1 MIYRRLG
8 SSSYRQLIS
17 FGLACMLFLCGPAAA
32 AGELDRLKADAET
45 RTGVAIFIPSGR
57 LLYGWRSDSLRF
69 APLSLGDGRGGDAAD
84 VERYLRMYGEE
95 FAKYP
100 PSFLQQVRLEWVAF
114 VKELNVNGEPRG
126 ATYQR
131 FHWGMAHTP
140 GGGLVYDVRVGRY
153 DEPLIRWNLHHEFF
167 HFVDAFDFYRA
178 DAAAWPALNAP
189 GFRYNG
195 IRRPRREAFEHPSP
209 GLLTDYAQKSV
220 AEDRA
225 ELFAALMT
233 DEARPRL
240 LEIVES
246 DPIVRRKFRSLVSFL
261 SRLDPAM
268 GERYFERRLGAVW
281 RAIEKP

>member
-1 MIYRRLG
+1 MSYRRLG
-8 SSSYRQLIS
+8 RS
-17 FGLACMLFLCGPAAA
+17 FGLACTLFLCSPTGASGGLAQ
-32 AGELDRLKADAET
+32 LKADAESK
-45 RTGVAIFIPSGR
+45 TGIPIFIPSGP
-57 LLYGWRSDSLRF
+57 LLYGWRADWLRF
-69 APLSLGDGRGGDAAD
+69 APLSLGDGGGDAAD
-84 VERYLRMYGEE
+84 TERYVRMYGEE

-100 PSFLQQVRLEWVAF
+100 PSFLRKVRLEWVAF

-126 ATYQR
+126 AAYQR
-131 FHWGMAHTP
+131 FHVGMAHTP
-140 GGGLVYDVRVGRY
+140 GGGLVYDVRVGRRN
-153 DEPLIRWNLHHEFF
+153 EPRIRWNLHHEFF
-167 HFVDAFDFYRA
+167 HFIDEFDFDRI

-195 IRRPRREAFEHPSP
+195 IRRPPREAFEHPSP

-233 DEARPRL
+233 DDARPRL
-240 LEIVES
+240 LEIVAS
-246 DPIVRRKFRSLVSFL
+246 DPIVRRKFRSLVGFL

-268 GERYFERRLGAVW
+268 GERYFEKRLGAAW